1 MRAAEDSNDAA
12 FGALRSG
19 DAAPALDSCEDVVA
33 VHGIFDGGA
42 RNEDVAVKMR
52 HRDVGNDETI
62 TVLVENEAP
71 FYFVAIR
78 QGGTFL
84 RRRRPPKRLRA
95 GRLLLLP
102 GGQDAG
108 ASPGHLLA
116 GAAPLWR

>member
-12 FGALRSG
+12 LGALRSG
-19 DAAPALDSCEDVVA
+19 DAARALDSCQDMVA
-33 VHGIFDGGA
+33 VHGVFDGVA
-42 RNEDVAVKMR
+42 RNENVAIEMR

-84 RRRRPPKRLRA
+84 WRRGPPEGLLA
-95 GRLLLLP
+95 GRLLLLLA
-102 GGQDAG
+102 GREAG
-108 ASPGHLLA
+108 AGPRGLLDC
-116 GAAPLWR
+116 AALL

>member
-1 MRAAEDSNDAA
+1 MRAAQDSNDAA

-84 RRRRPPKRLRA
+84 RRHRPPKRLRDR
-95 GRLLLLP
+95 GLQRTI
-102 GGQDAG
+102 
-108 ASPGHLLA
+108 
-116 GAAPLWR
+116 WV